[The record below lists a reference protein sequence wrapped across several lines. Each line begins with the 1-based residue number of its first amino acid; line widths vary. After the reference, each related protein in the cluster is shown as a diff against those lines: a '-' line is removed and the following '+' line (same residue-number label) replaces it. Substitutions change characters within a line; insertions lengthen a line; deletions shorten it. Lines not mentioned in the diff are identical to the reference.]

1 MSNFSEEFEPIKSL
15 TVEEFIKE
23 KNVKGTLKYLENKD
37 TGTCFYAYNNVKGE
51 TIYGPAS
58 SAGIKG
64 TPNMCLVEDKNNP
77 GELVWIMCNQGQVR
91 VVAEWD

>member
-1 MSNFSEEFEPIKSL
+1 MANFSEEFKPIKSL

-23 KNVKGTLKYLENKD
+23 KNVNGTLKYLENKD
-37 TGTCFYAYNNVKGE
+37 TGTCFYAYNTQDGE

-58 SAGIKG
+58 STGIKG
-64 TPNMCLVEDKNNP
+64 TPNMCLVNDRDNP
-77 GELVWIMCNQGQVR
+77 GEMVWIMCNQGQVR